1 MAMKVT
7 EKGQVTIPLLMRKK
21 HGLLPHAE
29 IAFVDQPNG
38 VLVTKAAKRTRGK
51 RVLSQL
57 MRGGVVKARTKDW
70 LKMTR
75 GNA

>member
-1 MAMKVT
+1 MKMT
-7 EKGQVTIPLLMRKK
+7 DKGQVTIPSMMRKK
-21 HGLLPHAE
+21 HGLAPHAE

-38 VLVTKAAKRTRGK
+38 VLVMKAAKRTRGK
-51 RVLSQL
+51 QVVAQL

-75 GNA
+75 GQA